1 MELKVNNVFIQLQE
15 FEVSIS
21 KLEEKILQLEKRVEE
36 LVQIERNHL
45 IRIKNH
51 EELTDEFIYNGGKYL
66 DLSPEKAWNLYTNR
80 DYNFIVV
87 DVSSKDFKPDFEITE
102 ALHIPWEE
110 FPDRFMEI
118 NSRTSPLLLISED
131 GTTSILACEF
141 LVKLGYYNCNNISG
155 GYLHWPGSKKS

>member
-21 KLEEKILQLEKRVEE
+21 KLEEKVLQLEKRVEE

-51 EELTDEFIYNGGKYL
+51 EELTDEFIYHGGKYL
-66 DLSPEKAWNLYTNR
+66 DLSPEKAWNLYTNQ

-87 DVSSKDFKPDFEITE
+87 DVSSKDFKPGFEITE
-102 ALHIPWEE
+102 ALRIPWEE
-110 FPDRFMEI
+110 FSDRFMEI
-118 NSRTSPLLLISED
+118 NSRTSPILIISED

-141 LVKLGYYNCNNISG
+141 LVKFGYYNCNNISG
-155 GYLHWPGSKKS
+155 GYLHWPGSKKA